1 MLVEAGI
8 TEEGHDRLV
17 QRFEDSV
24 VHPAASELIFYSDKH
39 FDAEPTADQVVD
51 AALGSAPSSSARQ
64 LARRAFEGEAALRF
78 CSNRKPGAPSGRYC
92 FSSKAGA
99 HAARRT
105 YAGSRRI
112 GDGGGLRHLA
122 LAGKST

>member
-51 AALGSAPSSSARQ
+51 AALGYRAIELGPAASAPR
-64 LARRAFEGEAALRF
+64 L
-78 CSNRKPGAPSGRYC
+78 
-92 FSSKAGA
+92 
-99 HAARRT
+99 
-105 YAGSRRI
+105 
-112 GDGGGLRHLA
+112 
-122 LAGKST
+122 